1 MQEIMLKIAHQ
12 SLYELSPLI
21 DTSLVHFLL
30 SFEYCDGLFSFKYQL
45 ATI

>member
-1 MQEIMLKIAHQ
+1 MQEIILKIAHQ
-12 SLYELSPLI
+12 SSNEPSPLI
-21 DTSLVHFLL
+21 GTSLIQFLL